1 MVSKITSYI
10 GHDASTQLINFC
22 HSEGLSKLLLV
33 ADRNTYRVLA
43 RHVEEELLRSGFDFQ
58 SVILDSHEV
67 VADASHVLDVLLAFD
82 GAARSFIAVGSGT
95 ITDITRFVSHRTGN
109 TFISMPTAPSVD
121 GFASIGAPLIV
132 RGVKITYITQP
143 PIAIFANLST
153 LTTAPPTM
161 IAAGFAD
168 MVGKYTSVADW
179 QLGHLLWD
187 EPYDDNIA
195 RRTRAALQRCVDQV
209 ETIQAADPG
218 GIQILMESLIESGVC
233 ILECGNSYPASGT
246 EHHYSHFWEMQLL
259 RQGRPAILHGAKVG
273 VATIEVAG
281 LYALIRQI
289 PRHGLLDLL
298 EQVTQPHRETMVQQI
313 HSVYGADLSGDI
325 IAGQNDFL
333 NMKVAVY
340 EDLKCRILEQWDR
353 IQEIA
358 QSVPDALSI
367 AGLLRQVGSPTTIQ
381 ELGLNA
387 TELALAA
394 QHSHYLR
401 DRFTIAKLLY
411 FLGRL
416 STQEIH

>member
-1 MVSKITSYI
+1 MVSKITAYI

-22 HSEGLSKLLLV
+22 HSEGLSRLLLV
-33 ADRNTYRVLA
+33 ADHNTYRVLA
-43 RHVEEELLRSGFDFQ
+43 RHVEEELLRSGFDLQ
-58 SVILDSHEV
+58 PVILDSQEV
-67 VADASHVLDVLLAFD
+67 VADASHVLDVLVALD
-82 GAARSFIAVGSGT
+82 GAVHSFIAVGSGT
-95 ITDITRFVSHRTGN
+95 ITDITRFVSHRTGHP
-109 TFISMPTAPSVD
+109 FISMPTAPSVD

-132 RGVKITYITQP
+132 HGVKITYITQP
-143 PIAIFANLST
+143 PIAIFADLNT
-153 LTTAPPTM
+153 LVAAPPTM

-187 EPYDDNIA
+187 EPYDDPIA
-195 RRTRAALQRCVDQV
+195 RRTRAAVQRCVDQV
-209 ETIQAADPG
+209 EAIRAADPD
-218 GIQILMESLIESGVC
+218 GIQVLMESLIESGVC
-233 ILECGNSYPASGT
+233 ILECGNSRPASGT

-289 PRHGLLDLL
+289 PRQALQDLL
-298 EQVTQPHRETMVQQI
+298 EQASQPHREIMVQQI
-313 HSVYGADLSGDI
+313 RSVYGADLAGEI
-325 IAGQNDFL
+325 IAGQDGFL
-333 NMKVAVY
+333 NMGTAVY
-340 EDLKCRILEQWDR
+340 EDLKYRILDQWDQ

-358 QSVPDALSI
+358 HSVPDALSI
-367 AGLLRQVGSPTTIQ
+367 AGLLRRVGSPTTVQ
-381 ELGLNA
+381 ELGLTS

-411 FLGRL
+411 CLGGIPTRE
-416 STQEIH
+416 TC